1 MCFNELEKRSKKTSF
16 LTPDVSWTTSS
27 ALGPVTF
34 FCPLP
39 APRLFFIALGLHC
52 CARGFSSCGEQGLCG
67 VQASH
72 WGGFSCC
79 GAQAQYLWCIGLVAP
94 WHAGIFPD
102 QGSNLFLLHWQADSL
117 PGKPQNIFFL
127 WMVNFTEEC
136 QSWSH
141 LEIITHQVQIKH

>member
-72 WGGFSCC
+72 CGGFSCC
-79 GAQAQYLWCIGLVAP
+79 GAQPLGLVGFSTCSVQARELWHTGLVAP
-94 WHAGIFPD
+94 RRVEFSPTRDRTPVPHIGRQIFIHCTTRKILL
-102 QGSNLFLLHWQADSL
+102 SLFY
-117 PGKPQNIFFL
+117 G
-127 WMVNFTEEC
+127 
-136 QSWSH
+136 
-141 LEIITHQVQIKH
+141 